1 MLEYISHLK
10 NIQLDIVKCGFTDVE
25 ESFMTSILINGL
37 PPSYKHFLET
47 LQITSKLESQTFDSL
62 SDLLVQHNS
71 TFGKKKPSGEDLF
84 FTNSRRG
91 ESSRG
96 RGSYNEGTRGRG
108 SYNDVSRGKGNN
120 KDLSI
125 IHK

>member
-1 MLEYISHLK
+1 MFDTQPKSKRVDLHSKLLKQRLVEGGDVLEYISRLK
-10 NIQLDIVKCGFTDVE
+10 NIQLEIVKYGFTDVE

-62 SDLLVQHNS
+62 SDLLVQHDN
-71 TFGKKKPSGEDLF
+71 TFGKKKPFGEDLF

-91 ESSRG
+91 ETSRG
-96 RGSYNEGTRGRG
+96 RGF
-108 SYNDVSRGKGNN
+108 
-120 KDLSI
+120 
-125 IHK
+125 